1 MAFGPGLDR
10 KANTWEEG
18 LATVAGGGGAS
29 VTMRP
34 PNRYRPGR
42 GPDVMSFDAY
52 SQAVT
57 SPLLRAIAA
66 RWGAARGSTILPAW
80 ENIDLRAL
88 AAEVSLIW
96 VYRYDTQTGRF
107 TGRLAGDRITKGLGK
122 NLRGL
127 PLDDAHS
134 AKDYLWVHRYLT
146 RVVRETMGYRSAGRL
161 FQQAGRFIE
170 GERIALPLAAM
181 VFKPTAC
188 WVHRIIAIRIW
199 KGRSK
204 S

>member
-1 MAFGPGLDR
+1 
-10 KANTWEEG
+10 
-18 LATVAGGGGAS
+18 
-29 VTMRP
+29 
-34 PNRYRPGR
+34 
-42 GPDVMSFDAY
+42 MSFDAY

-80 ENIDLRAL
+80 ENIDLREL

-146 RVVRETMGYRSAGRL
+146 RVVRETVGYRSAGRL

-170 GERIALPLAAM
+170 GERIALPLASDGFQADG
-181 VFKPTAC
+181 VLGASDYRHPHLEGPFEILTENEV
-188 WVHRIIAIRIW
+188 WESVRD
-199 KGRSK
+199 
-204 S
+204 